1 MLSQCPSSVR
11 TAFITALQAI
21 GQSSGDTQTASSLL
35 HEWESSEAPHSRAT
49 DIVHAQTLLLLIIDA
64 DWRSSSQLPF
74 LLARAVALANTMKLW
89 KFTPIESASESD
101 SDDQLCVRIWWSLV
115 LMDRWHA
122 AGTGKPSQIPDSS
135 VVAPAGLENT
145 VGEVCYYLIRKS
157 ITLFLYQEI
166 LLLVANDNLIRS
178 IKIIESDCIRYFY
191 NAAGNIYR

>member
-1 MLSQCPSSVR
+1 MR
-11 TAFITALQAI
+11 TAFITALQAV

-64 DWRSSSQLPF
+64 DWRASSQLPF

-122 AGTGKPSQIPDSS
+122 AGTGKPAQIPDSS

-145 VGEVCYYLIRKS
+145 LGEVCYYLNRK
-157 ITLFLYQEI
+157 LEA
-166 LLLVANDNLIRS
+166 ANETCQTVTNGALPRV
-178 IKIIESDCIRYFY
+178 IK
-191 NAAGNIYR
+191 APK

>member
-1 MLSQCPSSVR
+1 
-11 TAFITALQAI
+11 
-21 GQSSGDTQTASSLL
+21 
-35 HEWESSEAPHSRAT
+35 
-49 DIVHAQTLLLLIIDA
+49 
-64 DWRSSSQLPF
+64 
-74 LLARAVALANTMKLW
+74 
-89 KFTPIESASESD
+89 
-101 SDDQLCVRIWWSLV
+101 
-115 LMDRWHA
+115 MDRWHA